1 MKRVL
6 MTALLVSL
14 ATSGCASAGSSSG
27 GSSRNP
33 DVITSEELRGTQI
46 QSENAYNAVQRLRP
60 AWLRARGSS
69 FTGGRELPA
78 VFVDGTRFG
87 EIDSLRNLNV
97 SDIVQIEFLDARDA
111 TTRFGTGYPA
121 GAIMV
126 TTG

>member
-1 MKRVL
+1 MKRFL
-6 MTALLVSL
+6 MTTLLVLL
-14 ATSGCASAGSSSG
+14 ATTGCASAGSSE

-46 QSENAYNAVQRLRP
+46 QSETAYNAIQRLRP

-69 FTGGRELPA
+69 FTGGRQLPS
-78 VFVDGTRFG
+78 VFVDGTRYG
-87 EIDSLRNLNV
+87 EIDALRSLNV
-97 SDIVQIEFLDARDA
+97 SEIAEIEYLDSRDA